1 MSNESDYRHL
11 LEKAQ
16 EAVEQIDMLLAAIGG
31 APQSDP
37 STRAKVDTLRSSM
50 RSMEAELGQLW
61 DEFKRLKPINESG
74 CEL

>member
-37 STRAKVDTLRSSM
+37 STRAKVDTLRWSSM

-61 DEFKRLKPINESG
+61 DEVQTAKANQ
-74 CEL
+74 